1 MRERSRS
8 ELHTDRRRGEAGSIA
23 LEASLVLPIALM
35 AVMFFICL
43 IQMSEA
49 QMALHSAVSQ
59 TVRQAA
65 ANIHPIDLAVQG
77 AQNDSADQ
85 AGENDG
91 DSSSADTSGDAS
103 QSGGDSSS
111 SSDDRAASGSNMP
124 AASGNTSTASGS
136 NMPAASGNTSTAS
149 GSNSSAAGEP
159 LPAVRFLADK
169 LESWLPSPSG
179 PLLAAALRGDW
190 DTIVDTAA
198 ATVGR
203 SVIEP
208 MLRHEADTSV
218 LDPERLHLSKISLPD
233 LKNKDDLCIAI
244 EAEYAFKLGFP
255 FTRKTIVLTERAQ
268 ERVWTPD
275 TLPSPRLGSDADS
288 EHAPIQIVLIEP
300 SPARPGHQARVVVK
314 SSPGRS
320 LSIQVLYKSGRS
332 VARHLGD
339 IVTDGDGVAEWSW
352 LVSGNTTPGT
362 WEIVVTASDGTTA
375 ARHFVV
381 QKKPEGEEGTNG

>member
-1 MRERSRS
+1 MRERRRS
-8 ELHTDRRRGEAGSIA
+8 AVHTDRRRREAGSIA
-23 LEASLVLPIALM
+23 LEASLVLPVALM
-35 AVMFFICL
+35 TVMFFICL
-43 IQMSEA
+43 IRMNEA

-65 ANIHPIDLAVQG
+65 ANIRPIDLAVQAAGNGSDGG
-77 AQNDSADQ
+77 AI
-85 AGENDG
+85 
-91 DSSSADTSGDAS
+91 
-103 QSGGDSSS
+103 SGGNSED
-111 SSDDRAASGSNMP
+111 G
-124 AASGNTSTASGS
+124 
-136 NMPAASGNTSTAS
+136 
-149 GSNSSAAGEP
+149 SSAASSAGTSGASPGTSPLTSAAGGERTSASREP

-179 PLLAAALRGDW
+179 PLLAAALKGDW
-190 DTIVDTAA
+190 KTIQDTAL

-203 SVIEP
+203 PIIEP
-208 MLRHEADTSV
+208 MLRHEADASV
-218 LDPERLHLSKISLPD
+218 LDPERLHVSKLSLPD
-233 LKNKDDLCIAI
+233 LKDQRELSVAI

-255 FTRKTIVLTERAQ
+255 FTRKTVILTERAQ
-268 ERVWTPD
+268 ERVWVPD
-275 TLPSPRLGSDADS
+275 TLPALGGGSDDS

-300 SPARPGHQARVVVK
+300 SPVRPGNKARVVVE

-332 VARHLGD
+332 VAKHLGD
-339 IVTDGDGVAEWSW
+339 TVTNGEGVAEWSW

-381 QKKPEGEEGTNG
+381 QKKQGGAG